1 MKKNMAGPRLKQALL
16 ALLLLPVLLTLP
28 IPSQADTINL
38 VADEWCPYNCEPD
51 TDEPGYMIE
60 IAQRVFSEAG
70 HTVTYRT
77 LNWSR
82 SVEDTRHGKYDGIVG
97 ASKPEAE
104 DFVFPD
110 ENLGDSA
117 NSFFVTKENSWRY
130 QGMPSI
136 EKVRIAVIKDY
147 EYGTLLDDY
156 IAANKTDLKK
166 VQVATGDTALEKNFT
181 KLVNGRIAVV
191 IEDGAVGRYTAK
203 SMGLADKV
211 QFAGNDGDPSDLY
224 IAFSPKNPK
233 SQEYAKI
240 LSKGI
245 ERLRSSGELQT
256 ILEKY
261 GQTDWR

>member
-1 MKKNMAGPRLKQALL
+1 MKKTMAGLRLKQTLL
-16 ALLLLPVLLTLP
+16 ALLLLPALLTLP
-28 IPSQADTINL
+28 VSTQADTINL
-38 VADEWCPYNCEPD
+38 VADEWCPYNCEPG

-70 HTVTYRT
+70 HTVTYKT

-104 DFVFPD
+104 DFVFPK

-117 NSFFVTKENSWRY
+117 NSFFVTRENNWRY
-130 QGMPSI
+130 QGMSSI

-156 IAANKTDLKK
+156 IAANKADLKK
-166 VQVATGDTALEKNFT
+166 VQVATGDNALEKNFT
-181 KLVNGRIAVV
+181 KLVHGRVAVV
-191 IEDGAVGRYTAK
+191 VEDGAVGRYAAK
-203 SMGLADKV
+203 SMGLADKI
-211 QFAGNDGDPSDLY
+211 QLAGNDGDASDLY
-224 IAFSPKNPK
+224 IAFSPQNPN
-233 SQEYAKI
+233 SQNYAKI
-240 LSKGI
+240 LSQGI

-256 ILEKY
+256 ILAKY